1 MNSLYTE
8 AVRRLNAVCPQG
20 EARAIVRTLLEDA
33 FGVSMNDVYADK
45 VRQFS
50 ADEARDF
57 HSMLLRIEKGEPV
70 QYVTGKAQFGNLT
83 LHVDGSVLIP
93 RPETLELAQ
102 WAAKECKAGAEI
114 LDIGTG
120 SGCLAIFLAL
130 NVENSRVTAVDISP
144 PALETAK
151 SNAERCGA
159 DIKFIQA
166 DVLNPT
172 SVPTGK
178 YNLIISNPPYVC
190 ESEKDGMERNV
201 LDHEPA
207 TALFVD
213 DSRPLVFYNAIAR
226 LAVHPLSPGGAV
238 MVEINRRFPEETA
251 ELFRRHGFF
260 DVEVRKDME
269 GNPRMIKATRK

>member
-20 EARAIVRTLLEDA
+20 EARAIVRALLEDA
-33 FGVSMNDVYADK
+33 FGVGMNDVYADK

-50 ADEARDF
+50 ADEVRDF
-57 HSMLLRIEKGEPV
+57 NSMLLRLEKGEPV
-70 QYVTGKAQFGNLT
+70 QYVTGKARFGNLT
-83 LHVDGSVLIP
+83 LHVDESVLIP

-102 WAAKECKAGAEI
+102 WAEKECKAGAEI

-130 NVENSRVTAVDISP
+130 NVKNARVTAVDISTS
-144 PALETAK
+144 ALETAK
-151 SNAERCGA
+151 SNAAQCGA
-159 DIKFIQA
+159 DIDFIQA
-166 DVLNPT
+166 DVLNPAT
-172 SVPTGK
+172 LPAGK
-178 YNLIISNPPYVC
+178 YDLIISNPPYVC
-190 ESEKDGMERNV
+190 ESEKEGMERNV

-213 DSRPLVFYNAIAR
+213 DNRPLLFYDAIAR
-226 LAVHPLSPGGAV
+226 LAARSLAPGGMV

-251 ELFRRHGFF
+251 ELFRQHGFAN
-260 DVEVRKDME
+260 VEVRKDME
-269 GNPRMIKATRK
+269 GNPRMIKAKCK